1 VPTLKF
7 AGRYHATRSNRNA
20 CTGQTEP
27 DTLGFALGRLHGKMR
42 VLSLCRR
49 FVMATNSKKP
59 DTLLTHSGSN
69 PHVNFGVVNPPVYH
83 ASTILHPTVAHLEE
97 SQQRRFQKGVVSYGR
112 YGTPTTFAL
121 EDSVAALEGGDR
133 AIAYCSGAAA
143 CYAALLGL
151 LKTGDHLLMVDTVY
165 GPVRAFCGG
174 FLKRFGVET
183 TFYDPMIGSSIASL
197 VRDNTKIIYLESPGS
212 ITFEVQDVPAI
223 VAVAKARGIAT
234 MLDNTWAS
242 PLFYQP
248 LKFGVDVSIIAGTKY
263 IVGHS
268 DVMMGFTVC
277 TEASFPK
284 VRQAA
289 AELGYHA
296 APDDVYLALR
306 GLRTAGVRMRHQ
318 EQQALALA
326 RWLERRSEVDRVL
339 HPALPDHPGH
349 EFWLRDFTGS
359 SGLFGV
365 VLRKGIS
372 HAALSAMLDGME
384 LFGMGASWGG
394 YESLIL
400 PTHPERMR
408 TAKQWDSGPTLRIH
422 AGLED
427 LGDLIG
433 DLERGFARMNAAR

>member
-1 VPTLKF
+1 
-7 AGRYHATRSNRNA
+7 
-20 CTGQTEP
+20 
-27 DTLGFALGRLHGKMR
+27 
-42 VLSLCRR
+42 
-49 FVMATNSKKP
+49 
-59 DTLLTHSGSN
+59 
-69 PHVNFGVVNPPVYH
+69 
-83 ASTILHPTVAHLEE
+83 
-97 SQQRRFQKGVVSYGR
+97 
-112 YGTPTTFAL
+112 
-121 EDSVAALEGGDR
+121 
-133 AIAYCSGAAA
+133 
-143 CYAALLGL
+143 
-151 LKTGDHLLMVDTVY
+151 
-165 GPVRAFCGG
+165 VRTFCGG

-183 TFYDPMIGSSIASL
+183 TYYDPMIGAGIAAL
-197 VRDNTKIIYLESPGS
+197 VRDNTKVIYLESPGS

-248 LKFGVDVSIIAGTKY
+248 LKYGVDVSIIAGTKY

-277 TEASFPK
+277 KDATFAK
-284 VRQAA
+284 LRQGS

-326 RWLERRSEVDRVL
+326 RWLEKRPEVERVL
-339 HPALPDHPGH
+339 HPALPKNPGH
-349 EFWLRDFTGS
+349 EFWRRDFSGS

-365 VLRKGIS
+365 VLKRSIPQ
-372 HAALSAMLDGME
+372 AAVTAMLDGME

-400 PTHPERMR
+400 PTHPEKIR
-408 TAKQWDSGPTLRIH
+408 TATTWESGPTLRLH

-427 LGDLIG
+427 LGDLTG
-433 DLERGFARMNAAR
+433 DLERGFERMNAAR